1 LRPLVWA
8 KTQAASTRTQR
19 FQVQAGPALTR
30 RGLARTPSVGT
41 ATRPYRAGLSG
52 ETALDILTRDR
63 DSTLDDATIDALA
76 ERVGRIG
83 RGAP

>member
-1 LRPLVWA
+1 
-8 KTQAASTRTQR
+8 
-19 FQVQAGPALTR
+19 
-30 RGLARTPSVGT
+30 
-41 ATRPYRAGLSG
+41 LSG

-63 DSTLDDATIDALA
+63 DSTLDGATIDALA